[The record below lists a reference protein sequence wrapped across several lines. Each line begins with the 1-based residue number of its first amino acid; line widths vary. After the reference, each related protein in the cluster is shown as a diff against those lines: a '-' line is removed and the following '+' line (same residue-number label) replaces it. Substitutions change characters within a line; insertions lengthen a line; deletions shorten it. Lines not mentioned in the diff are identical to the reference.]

1 MRPAWSE
8 PCLARPDP
16 SPQRAPVGEV
26 ALAFTDVQGS
36 TSLWEEHPDAMRVA
50 LVLHDEL
57 FRQVLAEHGGYE
69 VKTEGD
75 AFMVAFPA
83 ARPALAW
90 CRDVQVALAELEWP
104 APIALRGGLLVRM
117 GVHVG
122 RPDCRPNPLTG
133 RMDYFGPVVN
143 RAARVASAAHGGQ
156 ILLSG
161 DAWERVSAQGGL
173 GQVHVTPLGA
183 VGLKGLRDKVPLVEA
198 LPDRFVGERR
208 FPPPRGEDA
217 PAPAAGHV
225 VAGGLDATLRY
236 VAEGLRARA
245 QVRRLRGLPDAAR
258 RDLEATLA
266 CARAGNLDDEARRA
280 RFALL
285 LDASLDHGALL
296 AALARMA
303 DEARAADDRPL
314 LARIRLEE
322 ARRLSDT
329 GALDA
334 ARVCL
339 DEAVGLFEA
348 SLDPDGMAGSFA
360 TLGGVLRRAGDHA
373 GSEALYRRALGVVE
387 ASGSH
392 RWRGE
397 ILVGLARIS
406 FSRGSA
412 DMDALAERARESARG
427 GQPEEVGWAAF
438 LLGSL
443 RLLHGDVHT
452 AVTLLEEACAAFQTV
467 QEPDAR
473 GRATLV
479 LATARWVT
487 GARVEARELARGV
500 CESAASRGI
509 RVGEAAARVHLAC
522 FDAAEGQAD
531 DARAQLARAR
541 GLLEGLPLHDLHAE
555 ARHVETLLRAGEGD
569 WSGAEGLVDGEQ
581 LRPFTVTA
589 SVIRKCVGERRG
601 RGGSGAG

>member
-1 MRPAWSE
+1 MARHDPA
-8 PCLARPDP
+8 AA
-16 SPQRAPVGEV
+16 RAPVGDV

-57 FRQVLAEHGGYE
+57 LRQVLAEHGGYE

-90 CRDVQVALAELEWP
+90 CRDVQIALAELEWP
-104 APIALRGGLLVRM
+104 SPIALRGGLLVRM

-122 RPDCRPNPLTG
+122 RPDCRVNPLTG

-143 RAARVASAAHGGQ
+143 RAARVSSAAHGGQ

-173 GQVHVTPLGA
+173 GQVHVTPLGSI
-183 VGLKGLRDKVPLVEA
+183 GLKGLRDKVPLLEA
-198 LPDRFVGERR
+198 MPDRFVGERR

-217 PAPAAGHV
+217 PAPAAAHLP
-225 VAGGLDATLRY
+225 AGGFDGTLRA

-245 QVRRLRGLPDAAR
+245 QVRRLRGLPDPAR
-258 RDLEATLA
+258 LDLEAALA
-266 CARAGNLDDEARRA
+266 CARAGRLDDEERRA

-285 LDASLDHGALL
+285 LDGGLDHGALL
-296 AALARMA
+296 LALATVEE
-303 DEARAADDRPL
+303 EARAADDRPL
-314 LARIRLEE
+314 LARVRLEQ

-334 ARVCL
+334 ARACL

-373 GSEALYRRALGVVE
+373 ASEAYYRRALGVVE

-397 ILVGLARIS
+397 ILVGLARLS
-406 FSRGSA
+406 FASGRA
-412 DMDALAERARESARG
+412 DMDALVERARESARG

-443 RLLHGDVHT
+443 RLHHGDAPA
-452 AVTLLEEACAAFQTV
+452 AVTLLEEACAAFEAV
-467 QEPDAR
+467 REPDAR
-473 GRATLV
+473 GRAMLV
-479 LATARWVT
+479 LATARWVA
-487 GARVEARELARGV
+487 GGRAEARGLARSV
-500 CESAASRGI
+500 CEGAAARGI

-522 FDAAEGQAD
+522 FDAAEGLAD
-531 DARAQLARAR
+531 DAGAQLGRARA
-541 GLLEGLPLHDLHAE
+541 LLEELPLHDLHVE
-555 ARHVETLLRAGEGD
+555 ARHVETLLRTHAGD
-569 WSGAEGLVDGEQ
+569 WSGAAALVDREQ

-589 SVIRKCVGERRG
+589 SVVRRCLGEHRA
-601 RGGSGAG
+601 RGGAEA